1 VGIDPPVTAP
11 ASPAEGEAAE
21 PGQRVVARII
31 DTLVVGVPVALIT
44 TAAVPRANA
53 QPLATV
59 AVGALLLLYEFVQ
72 LALWGRTLGKRL
84 MGIAVRAAG
93 PDGNDDAEA
102 GGARNGGAVT
112 ACTGT
117 ARAGAGGP
125 GLGRSLLRSALYALP
140 IVARPVPI
148 LGVIADILW
157 VANAVLLVGG
167 PGRQVLSDRIA
178 RTSVVRTGA

>member
-84 MGIAVRAAG
+84 MGIAVLAAG
-93 PDGNDDAEA
+93 PDGNDDAQA
-102 GGARNGGAVT
+102 GGARNGGAR
-112 ACTGT
+112 T

>member
-1 VGIDPPVTAP
+1 VGIDPPVAAP

-44 TAAVPRANA
+44 SAAVPRASA
-53 QPLATV
+53 QTAVTV
-59 AVGALLLLYEFVQ
+59 AVGALLLLYESVQ

-93 PDGNDDAEA
+93 PDAGEDGSGA
-102 GGARNGGAVT
+102 GGARNGGAR
-112 ACTGT
+112 AGRRSRDRGPGP
-117 ARAGAGGP
+117 ARA
-125 GLGRSLLRSALYALP
+125 LLRSAFYALP
-140 IVARPVPI
+140 IAARPVPI

-167 PGRQVLSDRIA
+167 PGRQVLSDRVA
-178 RTSVVRTGA
+178 RTSVVRTGP